1 MNDDLCINTLK
12 RAGFHECAAYIEGI
26 LIQLSAAEKANGI
39 LNNLAESNGKLAHEA
54 ICGMRELEAEI
65 QSLRDQ
71 IRNLDTRDGK

>member
-12 RAGFHECAAYIEGI
+12 RAGFSECATYIEGR
-26 LIQLSAAEKANGI
+26 LRQLSAAEDMNVMLK
-39 LNNLAESNGKLAHEA
+39 NLAETNGKLAHEA
-54 ICGMRELEAEI
+54 LCGMREQEAEI